1 MAGNAKDTREGPA
14 MPVAHV
20 CFAALCHRRAIAS
33 CFECER
39 FCCERHL
46 VAISLL
52 LASSSVCIRVCP
64 DCLQRYRTDPELQ
77 PLLKNAV
84 TPFASDE

>member
-1 MAGNAKDTREGPA
+1 MAGRARYTGDGSA
-14 MPVAHV
+14 MPAVHV
-20 CFAALCHRRAIAS
+20 CVAALCHRRAVLS

-46 VAISLL
+46 VAISLMM
-52 LASSSVCIRVCP
+52 ASSSVRVHVCP
-64 DCLQRYRTDPELQ
+64 DCLHRYRADPELQ

-84 TPFASDE
+84 TLFASDA